1 MPDTIKIIDTIDS
14 ESYNN
19 FGQYLS
25 MESLNLIEST
35 LKDFIRKEKELSFK
49 EGRASMVEKVIEKV
63 SGMAIYGKQEQNKI
77 IEDIINKIQDNE

>member
-1 MPDTIKIIDTIDS
+1 MIDWKNEFRNKCVGKVDG
-14 ESYNN
+14 ES
-19 FGQYLS
+19 FAFVPLTEEFIS
-25 MESLNLIEST
+25 NL
-35 LKDFIRKEKELSFK
+35 LQQEKVLSFK